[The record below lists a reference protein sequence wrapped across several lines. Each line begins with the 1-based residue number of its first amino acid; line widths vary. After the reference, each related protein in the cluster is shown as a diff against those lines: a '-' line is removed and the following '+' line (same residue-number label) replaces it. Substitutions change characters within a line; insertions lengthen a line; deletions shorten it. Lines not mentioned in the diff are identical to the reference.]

1 MIIGFIGEFMYTQKQ
16 ENRRLKMTKVGVKVS
31 NSLSEQILNNKSR
44 ISKKKDFDINIAQLV
59 YSGIER
65 ILEKDEFDLFATKSI
80 GLYDRKIKLTAK
92 KIDKLIKL
100 NTGGKDQARELSSKL
115 KKLKGANAK
124 KLSAIKEKLI

>member
-1 MIIGFIGEFMYTQKQ
+1 MGTE
-16 ENRRLKMTKVGVKVS
+16 GVKVLNTS
-31 NSLSEQILNNKSR
+31 SEQILNDKSR
-44 ISKKKDFDINIAQLV
+44 ISIKNGFDVTIAKLV
-59 YSGIER
+59 YQGVER